1 MNVLKKQKTNKSDAV
16 MTAEACIGFTI
27 FAILTITLL
36 FFIRIVYVHSL
47 VQHCIN
53 QAAKEISSYS
63 YIYGVTIMDVDD
75 NLQDVAASGEK
86 YFNTNI
92 GNIVDGVDSI
102 ISVGENASNT
112 YDSATSFDIEG
123 TISNAE
129 ATGKSYQQLK
139 EQYPDTKA
147 SIQELISN
155 PKKFMQSI
163 GSIFAGNAMS
173 DAKAFFGGE
182 IVRAMMS
189 DYLNDMNQSG
199 GGNYEPSERL
209 AKLGIVGGLEGID
222 FSQSKFNETVNG
234 QKHSIDIVACYKIK
248 PIAPI
253 KVYKEMGMMNKITV
267 RMWVNDND

>member
-1 MNVLKKQKTNKSDAV
+1 

-27 FAILTITLL
+27 FAILTITIL

-63 YIYGVTIMDVDD
+63 YIYGVSIMNIDD
-75 NLQDVAASGEK
+75 NIQENAEAGSN
-86 YFNTNI
+86 YFNTNV

-102 ISVGENASNT
+102 IDLGENASNT
-112 YDSATSFDIEG
+112 YESATNFDIEA
-123 TISNAE
+123 TIKNAE
-129 ATGKSYQQLK
+129 STGKSYQQLK

-147 SIQELISN
+147 SIQEIISN
-155 PKKFMQSI
+155 PKKFMKSI
-163 GSIFAGNAMS
+163 GNIFAGNALS

-182 IVRAMMS
+182 IVRAMIS

-199 GGNYEPSERL
+199 GRTYEPSERL
-209 AKLGIVGGLEGID
+209 EALGVVGGLEGID

-253 KVYKEMGMMNKITV
+253 KVYQEMGMMNKITV

>member
-1 MNVLKKQKTNKSDAV
+1 MNTRKQKNKSDAV

-27 FAILTITLL
+27 FAILTITIL
-36 FFIRIVYVHSL
+36 FFIRIVFVHSL

-63 YIYGVTIMDVDD
+63 YIYGVSIMDIDD
-75 NLQDVAASGEK
+75 KIQQNAAAGSN
-86 YFNTNI
+86 YFDTNV

-102 ISVGENASNT
+102 IDLGENAATT
-112 YDSATSFDIEG
+112 YESATNFDIEA
-123 TISNAE
+123 TIKNAE
-129 ATGKSYQQLK
+129 STGKSYQQLK
-139 EQYPDTKA
+139 EQYSDTKA
-147 SIQELISN
+147 SIQEIISN
-155 PKKFMQSI
+155 PNKFMKSI
-163 GSIFAGNAMS
+163 GNIFAGNAMS

-199 GGNYEPSERL
+199 GRTYEPSERL
-209 AKLGIVGGLEGID
+209 ENLGVVGGLEGID
-222 FSQSKFNETVNG
+222 FSQSKFNETING

-253 KVYKEMGMMNKITV
+253 KVYQEMGMMNKITV